1 MYSLNNSG
9 SKLIFHLRSYD
20 EANTLTVLLDRYA
33 DIGYFTILF
42 KRMFDIH
49 SNIVHEFFLYEIPEH
64 GRITPIGIKLDEES
78 QIFDL
83 FREFW

>member
-1 MYSLNNSG
+1 MNNSG
-9 SKLIFHLRSYD
+9 SKLIFHVRFYD
-20 EANTLTVLLDRYA
+20 EANTLTVLLDWHMNVC
-33 DIGYFTILF
+33 YFTILF